1 MTRPLDHWSMV
12 AGEPKDG
19 HPRYDPYTLMLQE
32 MQEEAIH
39 GPPSNPGES
48 SGQARMYLHGAHA
61 GDGHIVNLWCRDVSR
76 EQSWNMLCMHIPLQG
91 G

>member
-1 MTRPLDHWSMV
+1 
-12 AGEPKDG
+12 
-19 HPRYDPYTLMLQE
+19 MLQG

-39 GPPSNPGES
+39 EPPSNPGES

-61 GDGHIVNLWCRDVSR
+61 GDGHIVNLDEAR
-76 EQSWNMLCMHIPLQG
+76 EQSWNMLCVHIPLQG